1 MKTLKNTQENKATST
16 SKRVVQSLLIVAV
29 LSIASDVFSQTK
41 EVEFDVYT
49 TSVSKASKY
58 LLADDV
64 ALRDCPSVQC
74 EQLTTINIGTNV
86 RLLAKSTSSQTING
100 VKSRWYKVKMGPQVG
115 WIWGG
120 MISQKTMLSNA
131 NPEIKYVFGEAGF
144 DYKGNK
150 QFQIRALKNGVQID
164 KIVFQSE
171 QLDYNDVSLMNQKDD
186 KSKVDV
192 IALSGDNKTK
202 ASDTASYIVFQN
214 NKLIQT
220 NTVVTSTNT
229 KPIDTNLSYVVC
241 SDEDN

>member
-1 MKTLKNTQENKATST
+1 MKTLKNTQENKTRSI
-16 SKRVVQSLLIVAV
+16 SKRIVQSLLIVAI
-29 LSIASDVFSQTK
+29 LGIASDVFSQTK

-49 TSVSKASKY
+49 TSASKASKY

-86 RLLAKSTSSQTING
+86 RLLAKSMTPQIING

-120 MISQKTMLSNA
+120 MISQKTLLSNS
-131 NPEIKYVFGEAGF
+131 NPEIKYVFGEAGY

-150 QFQIRALKNGVQID
+150 QFQIRALKNGVQVD

-171 QLDYNDVSLMNQKDD
+171 RLDYNEISLMNQKDD

-192 IALSGDNKTK
+192 ITLSGANKMK
-202 ASDTASYIVFQN
+202 ASDTSLYIVFKN
-214 NKLIQT
+214 NKLKKT
-220 NTVVTSTNT
+220 NTLVASTNT